1 MFSPEQNKFI
11 VPTKD
16 EYYDYFARPNI
27 LQVAN
32 YDVIKG
38 YEPLIDAFVML
49 KRSPDK
55 YGLT

>member
-1 MFSPEQNKFI
+1 

-16 EYYDYFARPNI
+16 EHYDYFARPNI